1 MIPRLLRPS
10 LLPLTAVAALAAAA
24 GAAPALALVNESPS
38 LPEGLYLR
46 TTGAPGPGAV
56 VAVEPPAEARAY
68 LAGLGMPASVKL
80 LKRVAATGG
89 ARVCAQG
96 REVHLPDRGMERRL
110 RDRRGASLPLWSG
123 CRRLEPD
130 ELFVLGDT
138 PDSFDS
144 RYFGPV
150 RRTAVA
156 GVYRGVLTW

>member
-1 MIPRLLRPS
+1 MIARLLRPS
-10 LLPLTAVAALAAAA
+10 LLPLTAMAALAAAA

-56 VAVEPPAEARAY
+56 VAVEPPPEARAY

-89 ARVCAQG
+89 ERVCVRG
-96 REVHLPDRGMERRL
+96 PDVLLPDRRVERRL
-110 RDRRGASLPLWSG
+110 HDRRGLSVPRWAG
-123 CRRLEPD
+123 CRVLLTD